1 MSERTMES
9 RESIDLDL
17 NRYFL
22 ILKRWWLPAFSIFV
36 VTVMLS
42 AISTKFI
49 KPSYE
54 AEGKLLFR
62 VPSFK
67 VAGTSISPSF
77 SEGGDSGDLKPL
89 VATQNPISTQMEV
102 ITSPALLQRTIDKL
116 KLKDKEGKP
125 LEVQALQK
133 SLNLKIIGGTDVL
146 RITYTSPDPEEAAA
160 VINTMM
166 AFYLEN
172 DILSNRSEAGATR
185 QFMAKQLPKTQA
197 AVNNAEVALRI
208 FKQKHQI
215 ADLSE
220 ETKSAVA
227 TIGNLDNEMNNVKAQ
242 LDEVNA
248 QTNELR
254 QRVELNSQQAIAVSA
269 LSQSPAVQGVLTQLQ
284 ETDRQLAIERSR
296 FLDDNPIII
305 NLEAKKASLKSLLQ
319 QQIGQTIG
327 NRTQAIG
334 NQTQVPQNLLQIG
347 ELRQGLIQNFL
358 QSEIQRFGL
367 TQKLSSLYNS
377 RASYEQRVKLI
388 PQLAQNQRELERK
401 VEVAESTYQTLLKK
415 VQELQLVEN
424 TNTASSRIIAQAL
437 VPKKPIAGKKIIVL
451 VLGVMFGLFFAT
463 TTVLILGMRDRS
475 LKTLKEVRDVFGY
488 TLLGIIPS
496 SVKKIRSRYSNS
508 EATTQTIAVRD
519 TPHSLTS
526 EMYRMIQA
534 NLKFLS
540 SDKVLK
546 TIVVTSAVPKEGK
559 STVSANLA
567 AAIAQLGRQVL
578 LIDADMRVPSQHY
591 LWQLSN
597 SVGLSEVLIDQVE
610 FDIAVSK
617 VMDNLDVLT
626 AGVRPPNPLALL
638 DSKRMASLIE
648 NFSSQHNYDF
658 VIIDAPPLLL
668 AADALTLSQMTDG
681 ILLVARPG
689 VIDSNS
695 AAAAQEMLHRSSHNV
710 LGLVVNGV
718 IDKNESS
725 SYFSYAKEYFTH
737 QDLPKKVKPQKR
749 IPDKSSV

>member
-1 MSERTMES
+1 MSEKSMES

-17 NRYFL
+17 NHYLL
-22 ILKRWWLPAFSIFV
+22 ILKRWWLPGTAIFV
-36 VTVMLS
+36 ATVMLS
-42 AISTKFI
+42 AVAIQFM

-54 AEGKLLFR
+54 AEGKLLFKI
-62 VPSFK
+62 PSFK
-67 VAGTSISPSF
+67 VAGTNLSPGT

-89 VATQNPISTQMEV
+89 VATQNPISSQIEV
-102 ITSPALLQRTIDKL
+102 ISSPTLLQRTIDKL
-116 KLKDKEGKP
+116 KLKDNKGEP
-125 LEVQALQK
+125 LQIKGLQK
-133 SLNLKIIGGTDVL
+133 SLTLKIVGGTDVL
-146 RITYTSPDPEEAAA
+146 RISYSSRDPEEAAA
-160 VINTMM
+160 VVNTIMNL
-166 AFYLEN
+166 YLEN
-172 DILSNRSEAGATR
+172 DILTNRSEAGATR

-208 FKQKHQI
+208 FKQKHHI
-215 ADLSE
+215 ADLTE
-220 ETKSAVA
+220 ETRSAVA
-227 TIGNLDNEMNNVKAQ
+227 TIGNLDNEMNTVKAQ

-254 QRVELNSQQAIAVSA
+254 QKVELNSQEAMAVSA
-269 LSQSPAVQGVLTQLQ
+269 ISQSPAVQGVLTQLQ
-284 ETDRQLAIERSR
+284 ETERQLAIERSR
-296 FLDDNPIII
+296 FLDDNPVVV

-319 QQIGQTIG
+319 QQIGQTVG
-327 NRTQAIG
+327 H
-334 NQTQVPQNLLQIG
+334 QTQVPQGQLQIG
-347 ELRQGLIQNFL
+347 ELRQSLIQNFV
-358 QSEIQRFGL
+358 QSEIQRLGL
-367 TQKLSSLYNS
+367 TQRLYSLYNS
-377 RASYEQRVKLI
+377 HSSYEQRMKII

-401 VEVAESTYQTLLKK
+401 VEVADSTYQTLLKK

-424 TNTASSRIIAQAL
+424 TNTANSRIIAQAL
-437 VPKKPIAGKKIIVL
+437 VPEDPVLTKKIIVL

-463 TTVLILGMRDRS
+463 TTVLFLAMRDRS
-475 LKTLKEVRDVFGY
+475 LKTLKEVRDVFRY
-488 TLLGIIPS
+488 TLLGIIPL
-496 SVKKIRSRYSNS
+496 SVKKIRSRYSNAES
-508 EATTQTIAVRD
+508 TAQKIAVRD

-578 LIDADMRVPSQHY
+578 LVDADMRIPSQHH
-591 LWQLSN
+591 LWQLTN
-597 SVGLSEVLIDQVE
+597 AVGLSEVLVGQAE

-648 NFSSQHNYDF
+648 NFSSQYNYDF

-695 AAAAQEMLHRSSHNV
+695 AAAAQEMLEKSSHNV
-710 LGLVVNGV
+710 LGLVVNGI

-725 SYFSYAKEYFTH
+725 SYFNHAKEYFTD
-737 QDLPKKVKPQKR
+737 QDLRREVKQQKR
-749 IPDKSSV
+749 IPNKSSV

>member
-1 MSERTMES
+1 MSEKSMES

-17 NRYFL
+17 SRYLL
-22 ILKRWWLPAFSIFV
+22 ILKRWWLPAASIFAA
-36 VTVMLS
+36 TVMLS
-42 AISTKFI
+42 AVATQFM

-62 VPSFK
+62 IPSFK
-67 VAGTSISPSF
+67 VIGSNLLPSS
-77 SEGGDSGDLKPL
+77 SEGRDSGDLKSL
-89 VATQNPISTQMEV
+89 IATQNPINTQIEV
-102 ITSPALLQRTIDKL
+102 ISSPALLQQTIDKL
-116 KLKDKEGKP
+116 QLKDREGEP
-125 LEVQALQK
+125 LKAKALQK
-133 SLNLKIIGGTDVL
+133 SLSLKIIGGTDVL
-146 RITYTSPDPEEAAA
+146 RIAHASLDPEEAAA
-160 VINTMM
+160 VVNTVMNL
-166 AFYLEN
+166 YLEN
-172 DILSNRSEAGATR
+172 DILTNRSEAAATR
-185 QFMAKQLPKTQA
+185 QFLAKQLPKTQA
-197 AVNNAEVALRI
+197 AVDNAEVALRI
-208 FKQKHQI
+208 FKQKHRI

-220 ETKSAVA
+220 ETRSAVNI
-227 TIGNLDNEMNNVKAQ
+227 IGDLDREINTVQAQ

-254 QRVELNSQQAIAVSA
+254 QKVDLNSQNAIAVSA
-269 LSQSPAVQGVLTQLQ
+269 LSQSPAVQGILTQLQ
-284 ETDRQLAIERSR
+284 DTERQLATERSR
-296 FLDDNPIII
+296 FQNDNPTIV
-305 NLEAKKASLKSLLQ
+305 NLEARKANLRTLLQ
-319 QQIGQTIG
+319 QQISQTV
-327 NRTQAIG
+327 G
-334 NQTQVPQNLLQIG
+334 NQTQVPQSLLQIG
-347 ELRQGLIQNFL
+347 ELRQNLIQNFL

-367 TQKLSSLYNS
+367 TKRLSSLYNS
-377 RASYEQRVKLI
+377 RSGYEQQIKVI

-424 TNTASSRIIAQAL
+424 TNTASSRIIAQAF
-437 VPKKPIAGKKIIVL
+437 VPSEPVSGKKAIVL
-451 VLGVMFGLFFAT
+451 LLGVTFGLFLAT
-463 TTVLILGMRDRS
+463 TTVLFLAMRDRS
-475 LKTLKEVRDVFGY
+475 LKTLKEVREVFGY
-488 TLLGIIPS
+488 TLLGIVPL
-496 SVKKIRSRYSNS
+496 SVNKVRSRYSNAES
-508 EATTQTIAVRD
+508 TTQTIAVRD

-567 AAIAQLGRQVL
+567 VAIAQLGRKVL
-578 LIDADMRVPSQHY
+578 LIDADMRVPSQHH
-591 LWQLSN
+591 LWQLTN
-597 SVGLSEVLIDQVE
+597 AVGLSEVLVGQTE
-610 FDIAVSK
+610 FNIAVSK

-648 NFSSQHNYDF
+648 NFSSQYNYDF

-695 AAAAQEMLHRSSHNV
+695 ANAAQEMLERSNYNV
-710 LGLVVNGV
+710 LGLVVNG
-718 IDKNESS
+718 IIEKNESS
-725 SYFSYAKEYFTH
+725 SYMYHAHEYFKPR
-737 QDLPKKVKPQKR
+737 DLTKELAKK
-749 IPDKSSV
+749 

>member
-1 MSERTMES
+1 MSDKSMES

-17 NRYFL
+17 SRYLL
-22 ILKRWWLPAFSIFV
+22 ILKRWWVPATAIFV
-36 VTVMLS
+36 ATVMLS
-42 AISTKFI
+42 AIATQFM

-54 AEGKLLFR
+54 AEGKLLFKI
-62 VPSFK
+62 PSFK
-67 VAGTSISPSF
+67 VAGSNLSPGS

-89 VATQNPISTQMEV
+89 VATQNPISSQIEV
-102 ITSPALLQRTIDKL
+102 ISSPTFLQRTIDKL
-116 KLKDKEGKP
+116 QLKDNEGKP
-125 LEVQALQK
+125 LEVEALQK
-133 SLNLKIIGGTDVL
+133 ALNLKILGGTDVL
-146 RITYTSPDPEEAAA
+146 RISYSSHDPEEAAA
-160 VINTMM
+160 VVNTIMNS
-166 AFYLEN
+166 YLEN
-172 DILSNRSEAGATR
+172 DITTNRSEAGATR

-197 AVNNAEVALRI
+197 AVDNAEVALRI

-215 ADLSE
+215 ADLSA
-220 ETKSAVA
+220 ETQSAVA
-227 TIGNLDNEMNNVKAQ
+227 TIGNLDNEMNTVKAQ

-254 QRVELNSQQAIAVSA
+254 QKVELNSQEAIAVSA

-284 ETDRQLAIERSR
+284 DTDRQLAIERSR
-296 FLDDNPIII
+296 FLDDNPVVV
-305 NLEAKKASLKSLLQ
+305 NLEAKKTSLKSLLQ
-319 QQIGQTIG
+319 QEVGQTV
-327 NRTQAIG
+327 G
-334 NQTQVPQNLLQIG
+334 NQTQVPQSQLQIG
-347 ELRQGLIQNFL
+347 QLRQSLIQSFL
-358 QSEIQRFGL
+358 ESEIQRFGL
-367 TQKLSSLYNS
+367 TKRLSSLYNS
-377 RASYEQRVKLI
+377 RSNYEQRVKLI
-388 PQLAQNQRELERK
+388 PQLAQNERELERK
-401 VEVAESTYQTLLKK
+401 VAVADSTYQTLLKK

-424 TNTASSRIIAQAL
+424 TNAAASRIISQAL
-437 VPKKPIAGKKIIVL
+437 VPKKQVLIKKIIVL

-463 TTVLILGMRDRS
+463 TTVLFLAMRDRS

-488 TLLGIIPS
+488 TLLGIVPL
-496 SVKKIRSRYSNS
+496 SVKKVRSRYSNA
-508 EATTQTIAVRD
+508 ELTDQTIAVRD
-519 TPHSLTS
+519 TPYSLTS

-567 AAIAQLGRQVL
+567 AAIAQLGRKVL
-578 LIDADMRVPSQHY
+578 LIDADMRIPSQHH
-591 LWQLSN
+591 LWQLTN
-597 SVGLSEVLIDQVE
+597 AVGLSEVLVGQAD
-610 FDIAVSK
+610 FNIAVSK

-648 NFSSQHNYDF
+648 NFSSQYNYDF

-695 AAAAQEMLHRSSHNV
+695 AAAAEEMLERSSHNV
-710 LGLVVNGV
+710 LGLVVNGI

-725 SYFSYAKEYFTH
+725 SYFNHAKEYFTD
-737 QDLPKKVKPQKR
+737 QDLTKQVKQQKR
-749 IPDKSSV
+749 IPDKTSV

>member
-1 MSERTMES
+1 MSEKSMES

-17 NRYFL
+17 NRYLL
-22 ILKRWWLPAFSIFV
+22 ILKRWWMPAFSVFV
-36 VTVMLS
+36 ATVMLS
-42 AISTKFI
+42 AISTKFM

-54 AEGKLLFR
+54 AEGKLLFKI
-62 VPSFK
+62 PSFK

-89 VATQNPISTQMEV
+89 VANQNPISTQMEV

-116 KLKDKEGKP
+116 KLKDREGQP

-133 SLNLKIIGGTDVL
+133 SINLKIIGGTDVL
-146 RITYTSPDPEEAAA
+146 RITYSSRDPEEASA
-160 VINTMM
+160 VINSIMG
-166 AFYLEN
+166 FYLED
-172 DILSNRSEAGATR
+172 DILSNRSEAASTR

-208 FKQKHQI
+208 FRQKYQI

-242 LDEVNA
+242 LDEINA

-254 QRVELNSQQAIAVSA
+254 QRVELDSQQAIAVSA
-269 LSQSPAVQGVLTQLQ
+269 LSQSPAIQGVLAQLQ
-284 ETDRQLAIERSR
+284 ETDRQLAVERSR

-319 QQIGQTIG
+319 QQIGQTVG
-327 NRTQAIG
+327 D
-334 NQTQVPQNLLQIG
+334 QTQVPQGLLQIG

-367 TQKLSSLYNS
+367 TKKLSSLYNS
-377 RASYEQRVKLI
+377 RASYEQRVKNI
-388 PQLAQNQRELERK
+388 PQLVQNQRELERK

-437 VPKKPIAGKKIIVL
+437 VPKEPIAAKKILVL

-463 TTVLILGMRDRS
+463 TTLLILGMRDRS
-475 LKTLKEVRDVFGY
+475 LKTIKEVRDVFGY
-488 TLLGIIPS
+488 TLLGIIPL
-496 SVKKIRSRYSNS
+496 SVKKIRSRYLNS
-508 EATTQTIAVRD
+508 ELATQTMAVRD

-567 AAIAQLGRQVL
+567 AAIAQLGRKVL
-578 LIDADMRVPSQHY
+578 LIDADMRVPSQHH

-610 FDIAVSK
+610 FDISVSK

-668 AADALTLSQMTDG
+668 AADALTLSKMTDG

-725 SYFSYAKEYFTH
+725 SYFSYAKEYFAH
-737 QDLPKKVKPQKR
+737 QDLPTKLKPQKR
-749 IPDKSSV
+749 IPDKTSV

>member
-1 MSERTMES
+1 MSEKSMES

-17 NRYFL
+17 NHYLL
-22 ILKRWWLPAFSIFV
+22 ILKRWWLPGTAIFV
-36 VTVMLS
+36 ATVMLS
-42 AISTKFI
+42 AVAIQFM

-54 AEGKLLFR
+54 AEGKLLFKI
-62 VPSFK
+62 PSFK
-67 VAGTSISPSF
+67 VAGTNLSPGT

-89 VATQNPISTQMEV
+89 VATQNPISSQIEV
-102 ITSPALLQRTIDKL
+102 ISSPTLLQRTIDKL
-116 KLKDKEGKP
+116 KLKDNKGEP
-125 LEVQALQK
+125 LQIKGLQK
-133 SLNLKIIGGTDVL
+133 SLTLKIVGGTDVL
-146 RITYTSPDPEEAAA
+146 RISYSSRDPEEAAA
-160 VINTMM
+160 VVNTIMNL
-166 AFYLEN
+166 YLEN
-172 DILSNRSEAGATR
+172 DILTNRSEAGATR

-208 FKQKHQI
+208 FKQKHHI
-215 ADLSE
+215 ADLTE
-220 ETKSAVA
+220 ETRSAVA
-227 TIGNLDNEMNNVKAQ
+227 TIGNLDNEMNTVKAQ

-254 QRVELNSQQAIAVSA
+254 QKVELNSQEAMAVSA
-269 LSQSPAVQGVLTQLQ
+269 ISQSPAVQGVLTQLQ
-284 ETDRQLAIERSR
+284 ETERQLAIERSR
-296 FLDDNPIII
+296 FLDDNPVVV

-319 QQIGQTIG
+319 QQIGQTVG
-327 NRTQAIG
+327 H
-334 NQTQVPQNLLQIG
+334 QTQVPQGQLQIG
-347 ELRQGLIQNFL
+347 ELRQSLIQNFV
-358 QSEIQRFGL
+358 QSEIQRLGL
-367 TQKLSSLYNS
+367 TQRLYSLYNS
-377 RASYEQRVKLI
+377 RSSYEQRMKII

-401 VEVAESTYQTLLKK
+401 VEVADSTYQTLLKK

-424 TNTASSRIIAQAL
+424 TNTANSRIIAQAL
-437 VPKKPIAGKKIIVL
+437 VPEDPVLTKKIIVL

-463 TTVLILGMRDRS
+463 TTVLFLAMRDRS
-475 LKTLKEVRDVFGY
+475 LKTLKEVRDVFRY
-488 TLLGIIPS
+488 TLLGIIPL
-496 SVKKIRSRYSNS
+496 SVKKIRSRYSNAES
-508 EATTQTIAVRD
+508 TAQKIAVRD

-578 LIDADMRVPSQHY
+578 LVDADMRIPSQHH
-591 LWQLSN
+591 LWQLTN
-597 SVGLSEVLIDQVE
+597 AVGLSEVLVGQAE

-648 NFSSQHNYDF
+648 NFSSQYNYDF

-695 AAAAQEMLHRSSHNV
+695 AAAAQEMLEKSSHNV
-710 LGLVVNGV
+710 LGLVVNGI

-725 SYFSYAKEYFTH
+725 SYFNHAKEYFTD
-737 QDLPKKVKPQKR
+737 QDLRREVKQQKR
-749 IPDKSSV
+749 IPNKSSV

>member
-1 MSERTMES
+1 MSDKSMES

-17 NRYFL
+17 SRYLL
-22 ILKRWWLPAFSIFV
+22 ILKRWRLPATAIFV
-36 VTVMLS
+36 ATVLLS
-42 AISTKFI
+42 GIATQFM

-54 AEGKLLFR
+54 AEGKLLFKI
-62 VPSFK
+62 PSFK
-67 VAGTSISPSF
+67 VAGSNLSPGS

-89 VATQNPISTQMEV
+89 VATQNPISSQIEV
-102 ITSPALLQRTIDKL
+102 ISSPTFLQRTIDKL
-116 KLKDKEGKP
+116 QLKDNEGKP
-125 LEVQALQK
+125 LEVEALQK
-133 SLNLKIIGGTDVL
+133 ALNLKIVGGTDVL
-146 RITYTSPDPEEAAA
+146 RISYSSHDPQEAAA
-160 VINTMM
+160 VVNTIMNS
-166 AFYLEN
+166 YLDN
-172 DILSNRSEAGATR
+172 DITTNRSEAGATR

-197 AVNNAEVALRI
+197 AVDNAEVALRI

-227 TIGNLDNEMNNVKAQ
+227 TIGNLDNEMDTVKAQ

-248 QTNELR
+248 QTNQLR
-254 QRVELNSQQAIAVSA
+254 QKVELNSQEAIAVSA

-284 ETDRQLAIERSR
+284 DTDRQLAIERSR
-296 FLDDNPIII
+296 FLDDNPVVV

-319 QQIGQTIG
+319 QEVGQTV
-327 NRTQAIG
+327 G
-334 NQTQVPQNLLQIG
+334 NQTQVPQSQLQIG
-347 ELRQGLIQNFL
+347 QLRQSLIQSFL

-367 TQKLSSLYNS
+367 TKRLSSLYNS
-377 RASYEQRVKLI
+377 RSNYEQRVKLI
-388 PQLAQNQRELERK
+388 PQLAQNERELERK
-401 VEVAESTYQTLLKK
+401 VAVADSTYQTLLKK

-424 TNTASSRIIAQAL
+424 TNSPTSRIISQAL
-437 VPKKPIAGKKIIVL
+437 VPKKQVLIKKIIVL

-463 TTVLILGMRDRS
+463 TTVLFLAMRDRS

-488 TLLGIIPS
+488 TLLGIVPL
-496 SVKKIRSRYSNS
+496 SVKKVRSRYSNA
-508 EATTQTIAVRD
+508 ELTDQTIAVRD
-519 TPHSLTS
+519 TPYSLTS

-567 AAIAQLGRQVL
+567 AAIAQLGRKVL
-578 LIDADMRVPSQHY
+578 LIDADMRIPSQHH
-591 LWQLSN
+591 LWQLTN
-597 SVGLSEVLIDQVE
+597 AVGLSEVLVGQAD
-610 FDIAVSK
+610 FNIAVSK

-648 NFSSQHNYDF
+648 NFSSQDNYDF

-695 AAAAQEMLHRSSHNV
+695 AAAAEEMLERSSHNV
-710 LGLVVNGV
+710 LGLVVNGI

-725 SYFSYAKEYFTH
+725 SYFNHAKEYFTD
-737 QDLPKKVKPQKR
+737 QDLTKQVKQQKR
-749 IPDKSSV
+749 IPDKTSV

>member
-1 MSERTMES
+1 MSKKSMES

-17 NRYFL
+17 SRYLL
-22 ILKRWWLPAFSIFV
+22 ILKRWWLPGTAIFAA
-36 VTVMLS
+36 TVMLS
-42 AISTKFI
+42 AIATQFM

-62 VPSFK
+62 IPSFK
-67 VAGTSISPSF
+67 VVGSNLLPTNN
-77 SEGGDSGDLKPL
+77 EGGDAGDLKSL
-89 VATQNPISTQMEV
+89 LATQNPINTQIEV
-102 ITSPALLQRTIDKL
+102 ISSPSLLQRTIDKL
-116 KLKDKEGKP
+116 GLKDKEGKP
-125 LEVQALQK
+125 IEVDQLRKAVI
-133 SLNLKIIGGTDVL
+133 LKIINGTDVL
-146 RITYTSPDPEEAAA
+146 RISYTSRDPEQAAA
-160 VINTMM
+160 VVNTIMNL
-166 AFYLEN
+166 YLEN
-172 DILSNRSEAGATR
+172 DILTNRSEAAAAR
-185 QFMAKQLPKTQA
+185 QFMAKQLPKTQE

-215 ADLSE
+215 ANLSE
-220 ETKSAVA
+220 ETRSAVA
-227 TIGNLDNEMNNVKAQ
+227 TIGNLDNEMNTVRAQ

-254 QRVELNSQQAIAVSA
+254 QKVELNSQEAIAVSA

-284 ETDRQLAIERSR
+284 DTDRQLAVERSR
-296 FLDDNPIII
+296 FLDDNPVVI
-305 NLEAKKASLKSLLQ
+305 NLEAKKASLQSLLQ
-319 QQIGQTIG
+319 QQVGQTV
-327 NRTQAIG
+327 G
-334 NQTQVPQNLLQIG
+334 NQTQIPQRLLQIG
-347 ELRQGLIQNFL
+347 DLRQNLIQSFL
-358 QSEIQRFGL
+358 QSEVQRFGL
-367 TQKLSSLYNS
+367 AKRLSSLSNS
-377 RASYEQRVKLI
+377 RLVYEQRVKII

-424 TNTASSRIIAQAL
+424 TNTASSRIIAPAS
-437 VPKKPIAGKKIIVL
+437 VPNKPVTGKKIIIL
-451 VLGVMFGLFFAT
+451 LLGVMFGLFLAT
-463 TTVLILGMRDRS
+463 TTVLFLSMRDRS
-475 LKTLKEVRDVFGY
+475 LKTLKEVRDVFRY
-488 TLLGIIPS
+488 TLLGIIPL
-496 SVKKIRSRYSNS
+496 SVKKVRRDSNV
-508 EATTQTIAVRD
+508 EPKIAVRD
-519 TPHSLTS
+519 TPYSLTS

-567 AAIAQLGRQVL
+567 AAIAQLGRKVL
-578 LIDADMRVPSQHY
+578 LIDADMRIPSQHH
-591 LWQLSN
+591 LWQLTN
-597 SVGLSEVLIDQVE
+597 AVGLSEVLVGQAE
-610 FDIAVSK
+610 FDVTVSR

-695 AAAAQEMLHRSSHNV
+695 ANAAQEMLERSNYNV
-710 LGLVVNGV
+710 LGLVVNGI

-725 SYFSYAKEYFTH
+725 SYLYHDHEYFKPTKLAKEF
-737 QDLPKKVKPQKR
+737 QGLAKK
-749 IPDKSSV
+749 

>member
-1 MSERTMES
+1 MES

-17 NRYFL
+17 NRYLL
-22 ILKRWWLPAFSIFV
+22 ILKRWWLPAFSVFV
-36 VTVMLS
+36 ATVILS
-42 AISTKFI
+42 AISTQFL
-49 KPSYE
+49 KPDYE

-67 VAGTSISPSF
+67 VAGNNLYPDT
-77 SEGGDSGDLKPL
+77 SEGGDAGDLKPL
-89 VATQNPISTQMEV
+89 VATQNPISSQIEV
-102 ITSPALLQRTIDKL
+102 ISSPALLQRTIDKL
-116 KLKDKEGKP
+116 QLKDNDGEP
-125 LEVQALQK
+125 LEVKKLLK
-133 SLNLKIIGGTDVL
+133 LLNLKVIGGTDVL
-146 RITYTSPDPEEAAA
+146 RISYKSHNPEEAAA
-160 VINTMM
+160 VVNTIMR
-166 AFYLEN
+166 FYLEN
-172 DILSNRSEAGATR
+172 DILTNRSEAGAAR
-185 QFMAKQLPKTQA
+185 QFMAKQLPTTQA

-220 ETKSAVA
+220 ETRSAVA
-227 TIGNLDNEMNNVKAQ
+227 TIGNLDNEMNTVKAQ

-254 QRVELNSQQAIAVSA
+254 QKVELNSQEAIAVSA
-269 LSQSPAVQGVLTQLQ
+269 LSQSPAVQGILTQLQ
-284 ETDRQLAIERSR
+284 ETDRQLAVERSR

-305 NLEAKKASLKSLLQ
+305 NLEAKKANLKSLLQ
-319 QQIGQTIG
+319 QQVGQTV
-327 NRTQAIG
+327 G
-334 NQTQVPQNLLQIG
+334 NQTQVPQSLLQIG
-347 ELRQGLIQNFL
+347 ELRQSLIQNFL

-367 TQKLSSLYNS
+367 TQRLSSLYNS
-377 RASYEQRVKLI
+377 RVSYEQRVKLI

-424 TNTASSRIIAQAL
+424 TNAPSSRIIAQAL
-437 VPKKPIAGKKIIVL
+437 VPKDPTLTKTIIVL

-463 TTVLILGMRDRS
+463 TTVLFLAMRDRS
-475 LKTLKEVRDVFGY
+475 LKTLKEIRDVFRY
-488 TLLGIIPS
+488 TLLGIVPL
-496 SVKKIRSRYSNS
+496 SVKKLRSRYSNAES
-508 EATTQTIAVRD
+508 TYQTVAVRD

-540 SDKVLK
+540 SDNLLK
-546 TIVVTSAVPKEGK
+546 TIVITSAVPKEGK

-578 LIDADMRVPSQHY
+578 LIDADMRVPSQHH
-591 LWQLSN
+591 LWELTN
-597 SVGLSEVLIDQVE
+597 EVGLSEVLVGQAE
-610 FDIAVSK
+610 FEIAVSK

-648 NFSSQHNYDF
+648 SFSSHYKYDF

-695 AAAAQEMLHRSSHNV
+695 ANAAQEILERSNYNV

-725 SYFSYAKEYFTH
+725 SYRYHSHEYFKPRELTKE
-737 QDLPKKVKPQKR
+737 LKGLAKK
-749 IPDKSSV
+749 

>member
-1 MSERTMES
+1 MSEKSMES

-17 NRYFL
+17 KRYLL
-22 ILKRWWLPAFSIFV
+22 ILKRWWLPATAVFT

-42 AISTKFI
+42 GIAVLLMR
-49 KPSYE
+49 PEYE
-54 AEGKLLFR
+54 AEGELLFR

-67 VAGTSISPSF
+67 VAGNNLYPDT
-77 SEGGDSGDLKPL
+77 SEGGDPGDLKPL
-89 VATQNPISTQMEV
+89 VATQNPISSQIEV
-102 ITSPALLQRTIDKL
+102 ISSPTLLQRTIDKL
-116 KLKDKEGKP
+116 QLKDNDGDP
-125 LEVQALQK
+125 LEVKELLK
-133 SLNLKIIGGTDVL
+133 LLNLKIVGGADVL
-146 RITYTSPDPEEAAA
+146 RITYKSHDPEEAAA
-160 VINTMM
+160 VVNTIMR
-166 AFYLEN
+166 FYLEN
-172 DILSNRSEAGATR
+172 DILTNRSEAGATR
-185 QFMAKQLPKTQA
+185 QFMAKQLPTTQA

-227 TIGNLDNEMNNVKAQ
+227 TIGNLDNEIDTVKAQ
-242 LDEVNA
+242 LNEVNA

-254 QRVELNSQQAIAVSA
+254 QKVELNSQEAIAVSA
-269 LSQSPAVQGVLTQLQ
+269 LSQSPAVQGILTQLQ
-284 ETDRQLAIERSR
+284 DTDRQLAVERSR

-305 NLEAKKASLKSLLQ
+305 NLEARKANLKSLLQ
-319 QQIGQTIG
+319 QQVGQT
-327 NRTQAIG
+327 IG

-347 ELRQGLIQNFL
+347 ELRQSLIQNFL

-367 TQKLSSLYNS
+367 TQRLSSLYNS
-377 RASYEQRVKLI
+377 RASYEQRVKVI

-401 VEVAESTYQTLLKK
+401 VEVAESTYQSLLKK

-424 TNTASSRIIAQAL
+424 TNTPNSRIIAQAL
-437 VPKKPIAGKKIIVL
+437 VPEDPTLIKPIIVL
-451 VLGVMFGLFFAT
+451 VLGVMFGLFFAS
-463 TTVLILGMRDRS
+463 TTVLFLAMRDRS
-475 LKTLKEVRDVFGY
+475 LKTLKEIRDVFGY
-488 TLLGIIPS
+488 TLLGIVPL
-496 SVKKIRSRYSNS
+496 SVKKLRSRYSNAES
-508 EATTQTIAVRD
+508 ISQTIAVRD

-540 SDKVLK
+540 SDNLLK
-546 TIVVTSAVPKEGK
+546 TIVITSAVPKEGK

-567 AAIAQLGRQVL
+567 TAIAQLGRQVL
-578 LIDADMRVPSQHY
+578 LIDADMRVPSQHH
-591 LWQLSN
+591 LWQLTN
-597 SVGLSEVLIDQVE
+597 EVGLSEILVGQAE

-648 NFSSQHNYDF
+648 NFSSQYKYDF

-695 AAAAQEMLHRSSHNV
+695 ANAAQETLERSNYNV

-725 SYFSYAKEYFTH
+725 SYRYRSHEYFKPRELTKEFKG
-737 QDLPKKVKPQKR
+737 LAKK
-749 IPDKSSV
+749 

>member
-1 MSERTMES
+1 MSEKSMES
-9 RESIDLDL
+9 KESIDLDL
-17 NRYFL
+17 SRYLL
-22 ILKRWWLPAFSIFV
+22 ILKRWWLPATAIFAA
-36 VTVMLS
+36 TVMLS
-42 AISTKFI
+42 AIATQFMS
-49 KPSYE
+49 PSYE

-62 VPSFK
+62 IPSFK
-67 VAGTSISPSF
+67 VAGSNLLPTNA
-77 SEGGDSGDLKPL
+77 EGGNAGDLKSL
-89 VATQNPISTQMEV
+89 IATQNPINTQIEV
-102 ITSPALLQRTIDKL
+102 ISSPSLLQRTIDKL
-116 KLKDKEGKP
+116 GLKDEEGKP
-125 LEVQALQK
+125 IEVEKLRKAVI
-133 SLNLKIIGGTDVL
+133 LKIVNGTDVL
-146 RITYTSPDPEEAAA
+146 RISYTSRDPEQAAA
-160 VINTMM
+160 VVNTIMSL
-166 AFYLEN
+166 YLEN
-172 DILSNRSEAGATR
+172 DILTNRSEAAATR
-185 QFMAKQLPKTQA
+185 QFMAKQLPKTQE

-220 ETKSAVA
+220 ETRSTVA
-227 TIGNLDNEMNNVKAQ
+227 TIGNLDNEMNTVKAQ

-248 QTNELR
+248 QTSELR
-254 QRVELNSQQAIAVSA
+254 QKVELNSQEAIDVSA

-284 ETDRQLAIERSR
+284 DTDRQLAIERSR
-296 FLDDNPIII
+296 FLDDNPVII

-319 QQIGQTIG
+319 QQIGQTV
-327 NRTQAIG
+327 G
-334 NQTQVPQNLLQIG
+334 NQTQIPQSLLQIG
-347 ELRQGLIQNFL
+347 ELRQNLIQSFL
-358 QSEIQRFGL
+358 QSEVQRFGL
-367 TQKLSSLYNS
+367 AKRLSSLSNS
-377 RASYEQRVKLI
+377 RSAYEQRVKII

-424 TNTASSRIIAQAL
+424 TNTASSRIIAPAF
-437 VPKKPIAGKKIIVL
+437 VPNKPVTGKKIIIL
-451 VLGVMFGLFFAT
+451 LLGVMFGLFLAT
-463 TTVLILGMRDRS
+463 TTVLFLSMRDRS
-475 LKTLKEVRDVFGY
+475 LKTLKEVRDVFRY
-488 TLLGIIPS
+488 TLLGIIPL
-496 SVKKIRSRYSNS
+496 SVKKVRSRDSNV
-508 EATTQTIAVRD
+508 EPRIAVRD
-519 TPHSLTS
+519 TPYSLTS

-540 SDKVLK
+540 SDKVLR

-567 AAIAQLGRQVL
+567 AAIAQLGRKVL
-578 LIDADMRVPSQHY
+578 LIDADMRVPSQHH
-591 LWQLSN
+591 LWQLTN
-597 SVGLSEVLIDQVE
+597 AVGLSEVLVGQAE
-610 FDIAVSK
+610 FDVTVSK

-695 AAAAQEMLHRSSHNV
+695 ANAAQEMLERSNYNV
-710 LGLVVNGV
+710 LGLVVNGI

-725 SYFSYAKEYFTH
+725 SYLYHDHEYFKPTKLAKEF
-737 QDLPKKVKPQKR
+737 QGLVKK
-749 IPDKSSV
+749 

>member
-1 MSERTMES
+1 MSEKSMES

-17 NRYFL
+17 NHYLL
-22 ILKRWWLPAFSIFV
+22 ILKRWWLPATAIFV
-36 VTVMLS
+36 ATVMLS
-42 AISTKFI
+42 AVATQFM

-54 AEGKLLFR
+54 AEGKLLFKL
-62 VPSFK
+62 PSFK
-67 VAGTSISPSF
+67 VAGTNLSPGS

-89 VATQNPISTQMEV
+89 VATQNPISSQIEV
-102 ITSPALLQRTIDKL
+102 ISSPTLLQQTIDKL
-116 KLKDKEGKP
+116 QLKDNEGEP
-125 LEVQALQK
+125 LEIKALQK
-133 SLNLKIIGGTDVL
+133 SLTLKIVGGTDVL
-146 RITYTSPDPEEAAA
+146 RISYSSPDPEEAAA
-160 VINTMM
+160 VVNTIMNL
-166 AFYLEN
+166 YLDN
-172 DILSNRSEAGATR
+172 DILTNRSEAGATR

-227 TIGNLDNEMNNVKAQ
+227 TIGNLDNEMNTVKAQ

-254 QRVELNSQQAIAVSA
+254 QKVELNSREAIAVSA

-284 ETDRQLAIERSR
+284 ETERQLAIERSR
-296 FLDDNPIII
+296 FLDDNPVVI

-319 QQIGQTIG
+319 QQVGQTVG
-327 NRTQAIG
+327 S
-334 NQTQVPQNLLQIG
+334 QTQVPQGQLQIG
-347 ELRQGLIQNFL
+347 ELRQSLIQNFL
-358 QSEIQRFGL
+358 QSEIQRLGL
-367 TQKLSSLYNS
+367 TQRLSSLYNS
-377 RASYEQRVKLI
+377 RASYEQRMKLI
-388 PQLAQNQRELERK
+388 PQLVQNQRELERK

-424 TNTASSRIIAQAL
+424 TNTATSRIIARAL
-437 VPKKPIAGKKIIVL
+437 VPKDPVLTKKIIVL

-463 TTVLILGMRDRS
+463 TTVLFLAMRDKS
-475 LKTLKEVRDVFGY
+475 LKTLKEVRDVFRY
-488 TLLGIIPS
+488 TLLGIIPL
-496 SVKKIRSRYSNS
+496 SVKKVRSGYSNAES
-508 EATTQTIAVRD
+508 ISQKIAVRD
-519 TPHSLTS
+519 TPYSLTS

-546 TIVVTSAVPKEGK
+546 IIVVTSAVPKEGK

-578 LIDADMRVPSQHY
+578 LIDADMRIPSQHH
-591 LWQLSN
+591 LWQQTN
-597 SVGLSEVLIDQVE
+597 AVGLSEVLVGQAE
-610 FDIAVSK
+610 FDMAVSK

-648 NFSSQHNYDF
+648 NVSSQYNYDF

-695 AAAAQEMLHRSSHNV
+695 AAAAQEMLERSSHNV
-710 LGLVVNGV
+710 LGLVVNGI
-718 IDKNESS
+718 IDKNESN
-725 SYFSYAKEYFTH
+725 SYLNHAKEYFTD
-737 QDLPKKVKPQKR
+737 QDLRREVKKQKR
-749 IPDKSSV
+749 IPNKSSV

>member
-1 MSERTMES
+1 MES

-17 NRYFL
+17 NHYLL
-22 ILKRWWLPAFSIFV
+22 ILKRWWLPGTAIFV
-36 VTVMLS
+36 ATVMLS
-42 AISTKFI
+42 AVAIQFM

-54 AEGKLLFR
+54 AEGKLLFKI
-62 VPSFK
+62 PSFK
-67 VAGTSISPSF
+67 VAGTNLSPGT

-89 VATQNPISTQMEV
+89 VATQNPISSQIEV
-102 ITSPALLQRTIDKL
+102 ISSPTLLQRTIDKL
-116 KLKDKEGKP
+116 KLKDNKGEP
-125 LEVQALQK
+125 LQIKGLQK
-133 SLNLKIIGGTDVL
+133 SLTLKIVGGTDVL
-146 RITYTSPDPEEAAA
+146 RISYSSRDPEEAAA
-160 VINTMM
+160 VVNTIMNL
-166 AFYLEN
+166 YLEN
-172 DILSNRSEAGATR
+172 DILTNRSEAGATR

-208 FKQKHQI
+208 FKQKHHI
-215 ADLSE
+215 ADLTE
-220 ETKSAVA
+220 ETRSAVA
-227 TIGNLDNEMNNVKAQ
+227 TIGNLDNEMNTVKAQ

-254 QRVELNSQQAIAVSA
+254 QKVELNSQEAMAVSA
-269 LSQSPAVQGVLTQLQ
+269 ISQSPAVQGVLTQLQ
-284 ETDRQLAIERSR
+284 ETERQLAIERSR
-296 FLDDNPIII
+296 FLDDNPVVV

-319 QQIGQTIG
+319 QQIGQTVG
-327 NRTQAIG
+327 H
-334 NQTQVPQNLLQIG
+334 QTQVPQGQLQIG
-347 ELRQGLIQNFL
+347 ELRQSLIQNFV
-358 QSEIQRFGL
+358 QSEIQRLGL
-367 TQKLSSLYNS
+367 TQRLYSLYNS
-377 RASYEQRVKLI
+377 RSSYEQRMKII

-401 VEVAESTYQTLLKK
+401 VEVADSTYQTLLKK

-424 TNTASSRIIAQAL
+424 TNTANSRIIAQAL
-437 VPKKPIAGKKIIVL
+437 VPEDPVLTKKIIVL

-463 TTVLILGMRDRS
+463 TTVLFLAMRDRS
-475 LKTLKEVRDVFGY
+475 LKTLKEVRDVFRY
-488 TLLGIIPS
+488 TLLGIIPL
-496 SVKKIRSRYSNS
+496 SVKKIRSRYSNAES
-508 EATTQTIAVRD
+508 TAQKIAVRD

-578 LIDADMRVPSQHY
+578 LVDADMRIPSQHH
-591 LWQLSN
+591 LWQLTN
-597 SVGLSEVLIDQVE
+597 AVGLSEVLVGQAE

-648 NFSSQHNYDF
+648 NFSSQYNYDF

-695 AAAAQEMLHRSSHNV
+695 AAAAQEMLEKSSHNV
-710 LGLVVNGV
+710 LGLVVNGI

-725 SYFSYAKEYFTH
+725 SYFNHAKEYFTD
-737 QDLPKKVKPQKR
+737 QDLRREVKQQKR
-749 IPDKSSV
+749 IPNKSSV

>member
-1 MSERTMES
+1 MPEKSMES

-17 NRYFL
+17 SRYLL
-22 ILKRWWLPAFSIFV
+22 ILKRWWLPATAIFAA
-36 VTVMLS
+36 TVMLS
-42 AISTKFI
+42 AIATQFM

-62 VPSFK
+62 IPSFK
-67 VAGTSISPSF
+67 IAGSNLLPNNN
-77 SEGGDSGDLKPL
+77 EGGDAGDLKSL
-89 VATQNPISTQMEV
+89 LATQNPINTQIEV
-102 ITSPALLQRTIDKL
+102 ISSPILLQRTIDKL
-116 KLKDKEGKP
+116 KLQDEEGKP
-125 LEVQALQK
+125 LEIEKLRK
-133 SLNLKIIGGTDVL
+133 SLILKIVGGTDVL
-146 RITYTSPDPEEAAA
+146 RISYTSPDPEKSAA
-160 VINTMM
+160 VVNTIMSL
-166 AFYLEN
+166 YLEN
-172 DILSNRSEAGATR
+172 DILTNRAEAAETR
-185 QFMAKQLPKTQA
+185 QFMAKQLPKTQE

-220 ETKSAVA
+220 ETRSAVA

-242 LDEVNA
+242 LDDVNA

-254 QRVELNSQQAIAVSA
+254 QKVELNSQEAIAVSA

-296 FLDDNPIII
+296 FLDDNPVII
-305 NLEAKKASLKSLLQ
+305 NLEAKKASLTSLLQ
-319 QQIGQTIG
+319 QQVGQTV
-327 NRTQAIG
+327 G
-334 NQTQVPQNLLQIG
+334 NQTQIPQSLLQIG
-347 ELRQGLIQNFL
+347 ELRQNLIQNFL
-358 QSEIQRFGL
+358 QSEVQRFGL
-367 TQKLSSLYNS
+367 AKRLSSLYNS
-377 RASYEQRVKLI
+377 RATYEQRVKII

-437 VPKKPIAGKKIIVL
+437 VPKDPVAGKKVIVL
-451 VLGVMFGLFFAT
+451 LLGVMFGLFLAT
-463 TTVLILGMRDRS
+463 TTVLLLGMRDRS
-475 LKTLKEVRDVFGY
+475 LNTLKEIRDVFRY
-488 TLLGIIPS
+488 TLLGIVPL
-496 SVKKIRSRYSNS
+496 SVKKVRRDSNVES
-508 EATTQTIAVRD
+508 ITPKIAVRD
-519 TPHSLTS
+519 TPYSLTS
-526 EMYRMIQA
+526 EIYRMIQA

-567 AAIAQLGRQVL
+567 AAIAQLGRKVL
-578 LIDADMRVPSQHY
+578 LIDADMRVPSQHH
-591 LWQLSN
+591 LWELTN
-597 SVGLSEVLIDQVE
+597 AVGLSEVLVGQAE
-610 FDIAVSK
+610 FDVTVSK

-648 NFSSQHNYDF
+648 NFSSQENYDF

-695 AAAAQEMLHRSSHNV
+695 ANAAQEMLERSNYNV
-710 LGLVVNGV
+710 LGLVVNGI

-725 SYFSYAKEYFTH
+725 SYLYHDHEYF
-737 QDLPKKVKPQKR
+737 QPPKLTKEFQRLAKK
-749 IPDKSSV
+749 

>member
-1 MSERTMES
+1 MSDKSMES

-17 NRYFL
+17 SGYLL
-22 ILKRWWLPAFSIFV
+22 ILKRWRLPATAIFV
-36 VTVMLS
+36 ATVLLS
-42 AISTKFI
+42 GIATQFM

-54 AEGKLLFR
+54 AEGKLLFKI
-62 VPSFK
+62 PSFK
-67 VAGTSISPSF
+67 VAGSNLSPGS

-89 VATQNPISTQMEV
+89 VATQNPISSQIEV
-102 ITSPALLQRTIDKL
+102 ISSPTFLQRTIDKL
-116 KLKDKEGKP
+116 QLKDNEGKP
-125 LEVQALQK
+125 LEVEALQK
-133 SLNLKIIGGTDVL
+133 ALNLKIVGGTDVL
-146 RITYTSPDPEEAAA
+146 RISYSSHDPQEAAA
-160 VINTMM
+160 VVNTIMNS
-166 AFYLEN
+166 YLDN
-172 DILSNRSEAGATR
+172 DITTNRSEAGATR

-197 AVNNAEVALRI
+197 AVDNAEVALRI

-227 TIGNLDNEMNNVKAQ
+227 TIGNLDNEMDTVKAQ

-248 QTNELR
+248 QTNQLR
-254 QRVELNSQQAIAVSA
+254 QKVELNSQEAIAVSA

-284 ETDRQLAIERSR
+284 DTDRQLAIERSR
-296 FLDDNPIII
+296 FLDDNPVVV

-319 QQIGQTIG
+319 QEVGQTV
-327 NRTQAIG
+327 G
-334 NQTQVPQNLLQIG
+334 NQTQVPQSQLQIG
-347 ELRQGLIQNFL
+347 QLRQSLIQSFL

-367 TQKLSSLYNS
+367 TKRLSSLYNS
-377 RASYEQRVKLI
+377 RSNYEQRVKLI
-388 PQLAQNQRELERK
+388 PQLAQNERELERK
-401 VEVAESTYQTLLKK
+401 VAVADSTYQTLLKK

-424 TNTASSRIIAQAL
+424 TNSPTSRIISQAL
-437 VPKKPIAGKKIIVL
+437 VPKKQVLIKKIIVL

-463 TTVLILGMRDRS
+463 TTVLFLAMRDRS

-488 TLLGIIPS
+488 TLLGIVPL
-496 SVKKIRSRYSNS
+496 SVKKVRSRYSNA
-508 EATTQTIAVRD
+508 ELTDQTIAVRD
-519 TPHSLTS
+519 TPYSLTS

-567 AAIAQLGRQVL
+567 AAIAQLGRKVL
-578 LIDADMRVPSQHY
+578 LIDADMRIPSQHH
-591 LWQLSN
+591 LWQLTN
-597 SVGLSEVLIDQVE
+597 AVGLSEVLVGQAD
-610 FDIAVSK
+610 FNIAVSK

-648 NFSSQHNYDF
+648 NFSSQDNYDF

-695 AAAAQEMLHRSSHNV
+695 AAAAEEMLERSSHNV
-710 LGLVVNGV
+710 LGLVVNGI

-725 SYFSYAKEYFTH
+725 SYFNHAKEYFTD
-737 QDLPKKVKPQKR
+737 QDLTKQVKQQKR
-749 IPDKSSV
+749 IPDKTSV

>member
-1 MSERTMES
+1 MSEKFMES

-17 NRYFL
+17 SHYLL
-22 ILKRWWLPAFSIFV
+22 ILKRWWRPATAIFV
-36 VTVMLS
+36 ATVMLS
-42 AISTKFI
+42 AIATQFM

-67 VAGTSISPSF
+67 VAGTSLSPSYA
-77 SEGGDSGDLKPL
+77 EGGDSADLKPL
-89 VATQNPISTQMEV
+89 VATQNPISSEMEV
-102 ITSPALLQRTIDKL
+102 ISSPTFLQRTIDKL
-116 KLKDKEGKP
+116 QLKDNEGKP
-125 LEVQALQK
+125 LEVEAL
-133 SLNLKIIGGTDVL
+133 LKDLTVKILGGTDVL
-146 RITYTSPDPEEAAA
+146 RITYSSHDPEEAAA
-160 VINTMM
+160 VVNTIMNS
-166 AFYLEN
+166 YLEN
-172 DILSNRSEAGATR
+172 DITTNRSEAGATR

-197 AVNNAEVALRI
+197 AVENAEVALRI
-208 FKQKHQI
+208 FKQKYQI

-227 TIGNLDNEMNNVKAQ
+227 AIGNLDSEMDTVKAQ

-254 QRVELNSQQAIAVSA
+254 QKVELNSQQAIAVSA
-269 LSQSPAVQGVLTQLQ
+269 LSQSPAVQGVLAQLQ
-284 ETDRQLAIERSR
+284 DTDRQLAIERSR
-296 FLDDNPIII
+296 FLDDNPVVI
-305 NLEAKKASLKSLLQ
+305 NLEAKKANLKSLLQ
-319 QQIGQTIG
+319 QEVGQT
-327 NRTQAIG
+327 IG
-334 NQTQVPQNLLQIG
+334 NQTQVPQSQLQIG
-347 ELRQGLIQNFL
+347 QLRQGLIQSFL

-367 TQKLSSLYNS
+367 TKRLSSLSNS
-377 RASYEQRVKLI
+377 RSSYEQRVKLI
-388 PQLAQNQRELERK
+388 PQLAQNERELERK

-424 TNTASSRIIAQAL
+424 TNAATSRIISQAL
-437 VPKKPIAGKKIIVL
+437 VPKKQVLIKKIIVL
-451 VLGVMFGLFFAT
+451 LLGVMFGLFFAT
-463 TTVLILGMRDRS
+463 TTVLFLAMRDRS

-488 TLLGIIPS
+488 TLLGIVPL
-496 SVKKIRSRYSNS
+496 SVKKVRSRS
-508 EATTQTIAVRD
+508 ESTAQIIAVRD

-567 AAIAQLGRQVL
+567 AAIAQLGRKVL
-578 LIDADMRVPSQHY
+578 LVDADMRIPSQHH
-591 LWQLSN
+591 LWQLTN
-597 SVGLSEVLIDQVE
+597 AVGLSEVLVGQAE

-648 NFSSQHNYDF
+648 NFSSQYNYDF

-681 ILLVARPG
+681 ILLVARPE

-695 AAAAQEMLHRSSHNV
+695 AAAAEEMLQRSRHNV
-710 LGLVVNGV
+710 LGLVVNGI

-725 SYFSYAKEYFTH
+725 SYFNHAKEYFSH
-737 QDLPKKVKPQKR
+737 QDLTKQVKQQKR

>member
-1 MSERTMES
+1 MSEKSMES

-17 NRYFL
+17 SRYLL
-22 ILKRWWLPAFSIFV
+22 ILKRWWLPATSIFAA
-36 VTVMLS
+36 TLILS
-42 AISTKFI
+42 VIAVLFM

-62 VPSFK
+62 IPSFK
-67 VAGTSISPSF
+67 LVG
-77 SEGGDSGDLKPL
+77 SELLPTNSEAQDAGDLKSL
-89 VATQNPISTQMEV
+89 LATQNPVNTQVEV
-102 ITSPALLQRTIDKL
+102 ISSPTLLQKTIDKVG
-116 KLKDKEGKP
+116 LKDNEGKP
-125 LEVQALQK
+125 MEVEKLRK
-133 SLNLKIIGGTDVL
+133 LLIVKIVSGTDVV
-146 RITYTSPDPEEAAA
+146 RISYTSHDPKEAAA
-160 VINTMM
+160 VVNTIMN
-166 AFYLEN
+166 FYLDN
-172 DILSNRSEAGATR
+172 DILTNRSEAGATR

-197 AVNNAEVALRI
+197 AVDNAEVALRI
-208 FKQKHQI
+208 FKQKNQI

-220 ETKSAVA
+220 ETKTAVA
-227 TIGNLDNEMNNVKAQ
+227 TIGNLDNEMNSVKAQ

-254 QRVELNSQQAIAVSA
+254 QKVELNSQEAMAVSA

-284 ETDRQLAIERSR
+284 DTERQLAVERSR
-296 FLDDNPIII
+296 FLDDNPVVI
-305 NLEAKKASLKSLLQ
+305 NLEAKKTNLKSLLQ
-319 QQIGQTIG
+319 QQIGQTVG
-327 NRTQAIG
+327 NE
-334 NQTQVPQNLLQIG
+334 TQVSQNLLQIG
-347 ELRQGLIQNFL
+347 QLRQSLIQSFL

-367 TQKLSSLYNS
+367 TKRLSSLYNS
-377 RASYEQRVKLI
+377 RYNYEKRVKLI

-401 VEVAESTYQTLLKK
+401 VDVAESTYQTLLKK
-415 VQELQLVEN
+415 VQELQLAEN
-424 TNTASSRIIAQAL
+424 TNTASSRIIAQAS
-437 VPKKPIAGKKIIVL
+437 VPKDPVLLKKIIVL
-451 VLGVMFGLFFAT
+451 LLGVMLGLFLAT
-463 TTVLILGMRDRS
+463 TTVLFLGLKDTS
-475 LKTLKEVRDVFGY
+475 LKTLKEVRDVFRY
-488 TLLGIIPS
+488 TLLGIVPLSIKAKSRSHYS
-496 SVKKIRSRYSNS
+496 SLES
-508 EATTQTIAVRD
+508 TTQVIAVRD
-519 TPHSLTS
+519 TPYSLTS

-540 SDKVLK
+540 SDKALK

-578 LIDADMRVPSQHY
+578 LIDADMRIPSQHE

-597 SVGLSEVLIDQVE
+597 GVGLSEVLVGQVE

-626 AGVRPPNPLALL
+626 AGDRPINPLALL

-668 AADALTLSQMTDG
+668 AADALALSQMTDG

-695 AAAAQEMLHRSSHNV
+695 AKAAQEMLEKSNYNV
-710 LGLVVNGV
+710 LGLVVNG
-718 IDKNESS
+718 IIHKNESS
-725 SYFSYAKEYFTH
+725 SYLYHDHEYFKPRE
-737 QDLPKKVKPQKR
+737 LKKELKGLAK
-749 IPDKSSV
+749 K

>member
-1 MSERTMES
+1 MSEKSMES

-17 NRYFL
+17 NHYLL
-22 ILKRWWLPAFSIFV
+22 ILKRWWLPATAIFV
-36 VTVMLS
+36 ATVMLS
-42 AISTKFI
+42 AVATQFM

-54 AEGKLLFR
+54 AEGKLLFKL
-62 VPSFK
+62 PSFK
-67 VAGTSISPSF
+67 VAGTNLSPGT

-89 VATQNPISTQMEV
+89 VATQNPISSQIEV
-102 ITSPALLQRTIDKL
+102 ISSPTLLQRTIDKL
-116 KLKDKEGKP
+116 QLKDNKGEP
-125 LEVQALQK
+125 LEIKALQK
-133 SLNLKIIGGTDVL
+133 SLNLKIVGGTDVL
-146 RITYTSPDPEEAAA
+146 RISYSSPDPEEAAA
-160 VINTMM
+160 VVNTIMNL
-166 AFYLEN
+166 YLDN
-172 DILSNRSEAGATR
+172 DILTNRSEAGATR

-227 TIGNLDNEMNNVKAQ
+227 TIGNLDNEMNTVKAQ

-254 QRVELNSQQAIAVSA
+254 QKVELNSREAIAVSA

-284 ETDRQLAIERSR
+284 ETERQLAIERSR
-296 FLDDNPIII
+296 FLDDNPVVV

-319 QQIGQTIG
+319 QQIGQTV
-327 NRTQAIG
+327 G
-334 NQTQVPQNLLQIG
+334 NQTQVPQGQLQIG
-347 ELRQGLIQNFL
+347 ELRQSLIQNFL
-358 QSEIQRFGL
+358 QSEIQRLGL
-367 TQKLSSLYNS
+367 TQRLSSLYNS
-377 RASYEQRVKLI
+377 RASYEQRMKLI

-424 TNTASSRIIAQAL
+424 TNTATSRIIARAL
-437 VPKKPIAGKKIIVL
+437 VPKDPVLTKKIIVL

-463 TTVLILGMRDRS
+463 TTVLFLAMRDKS
-475 LKTLKEVRDVFGY
+475 LKTLKEVRDVFRY
-488 TLLGIIPS
+488 TLLGIIPL
-496 SVKKIRSRYSNS
+496 SVKKVRSGYSNAELTS
-508 EATTQTIAVRD
+508 QKIAVRD
-519 TPHSLTS
+519 TPYSLTS

-578 LIDADMRVPSQHY
+578 LIDADMRIPSQHH
-591 LWQLSN
+591 LWQQTN
-597 SVGLSEVLIDQVE
+597 AVGLSEVLVGQAE

-648 NFSSQHNYDF
+648 NVSSQYNYDF

-695 AAAAQEMLHRSSHNV
+695 AAAAQEMLERSSHNV
-710 LGLVVNGV
+710 LGLVVNGI

-725 SYFSYAKEYFTH
+725 SYFNHAKEYFTD
-737 QDLPKKVKPQKR
+737 QDLRREVKKQKR
-749 IPDKSSV
+749 IPNKSSV

>member
-1 MSERTMES
+1 MSEKFMES

-17 NRYFL
+17 SHYLL
-22 ILKRWWLPAFSIFV
+22 ILKRWWLPATAIFV
-36 VTVMLS
+36 ATVMLS
-42 AISTKFI
+42 AIATQFM

-67 VAGTSISPSF
+67 VAGTSLSPSYA
-77 SEGGDSGDLKPL
+77 EGGDSGDLKPL
-89 VATQNPISTQMEV
+89 VATQNPISSQIEV
-102 ITSPALLQRTIDKL
+102 ISSPTFLQRTIDKL
-116 KLKDKEGKP
+116 QLKDNEGKP
-125 LEVQALQK
+125 LEVEALLK
-133 SLNLKIIGGTDVL
+133 NLSIKILGGTDVL
-146 RITYTSPDPEEAAA
+146 RITYSSHDPEEAAA
-160 VINTMM
+160 VVNTIMN
-166 AFYLEN
+166 FYLDN
-172 DILSNRSEAGATR
+172 DITTNRSEAGATR
-185 QFMAKQLPKTQA
+185 QFMARQLPKTQA
-197 AVNNAEVALRI
+197 AVENAEVALRI
-208 FKQKHQI
+208 FKQKYQI

-227 TIGNLDNEMNNVKAQ
+227 AIGNLDSEMDTVKAQ
-242 LDEVNA
+242 LDDVNA

-254 QRVELNSQQAIAVSA
+254 QKVELNSQQAIAVSA
-269 LSQSPAVQGVLTQLQ
+269 LSQSPAVQGVLAQLQ
-284 ETDRQLAIERSR
+284 DTDRQLAIERSR
-296 FLDDNPIII
+296 FLDDNPVVI
-305 NLEAKKASLKSLLQ
+305 NLEAKKANLKSLLQ
-319 QQIGQTIG
+319 QEVGQT
-327 NRTQAIG
+327 IG
-334 NQTQVPQNLLQIG
+334 NQTQVPQSQLQIG
-347 ELRQGLIQNFL
+347 QLRQGLIQSFL

-367 TQKLSSLYNS
+367 TKRLSSLSNS
-377 RASYEQRVKLI
+377 RSSYEQRVKLI
-388 PQLAQNQRELERK
+388 PQLAQNERELERK

-424 TNTASSRIIAQAL
+424 TNAATSRIISQAL
-437 VPKKPIAGKKIIVL
+437 VPKKQVLIKKIIVL
-451 VLGVMFGLFFAT
+451 LLGVMFGLFFAT
-463 TTVLILGMRDRS
+463 TTVLFLAMRDRS

-488 TLLGIIPS
+488 TLLGIVPL
-496 SVKKIRSRYSNS
+496 SVKKVRSRS
-508 EATTQTIAVRD
+508 ESTAQIIAVRD

-567 AAIAQLGRQVL
+567 AAIAQLGRKVL
-578 LIDADMRVPSQHY
+578 LVDADMRIPSQHH
-591 LWQLSN
+591 LWQLTN
-597 SVGLSEVLIDQVE
+597 AVGLSEVLVGQAE

-648 NFSSQHNYDF
+648 NFSSQYNYDF

-681 ILLVARPG
+681 ILLVARPE

-695 AAAAQEMLHRSSHNV
+695 AAAAEEMLQRSRHNV
-710 LGLVVNGV
+710 LGLVVNGI

-725 SYFSYAKEYFTH
+725 SYFNHAKEYFSH
-737 QDLPKKVKPQKR
+737 QDLTKQVKQQKR